1 MELLIKNAT
10 ILTADD
16 ERPVIQKGYIGIDGG
31 KIVYLSDVPPLTKVY
46 REKDA
51 TDCIIMPGMINAHT
65 HVSMSSMRGWA
76 DDYALQDWLFNYIFP
91 VEGRHTPD
99 TIYVSAM
106 LGIAEMIRCGTI
118 SITDMYMQIPFVAQA
133 AQEAG
138 IYANISNG
146 ATCFDAANYDF
157 ATDGVTR
164 QMEEMLEKY
173 HGADDGRIRLDA
185 SIHAEYTSFPKLWQ
199 ANAEFAKKHGLN
211 MHVHLSETAKEHEEC
226 KARYGG
232 KTPAQVLAENG
243 VFDTRT
249 TAAHC
254 VYVTE
259 EDMALLASKQVSV
272 AHNPVSNLKLASGI
286 APVAKMLE
294 MGVNVALGTDGVA
307 SNNNHDL
314 FEEMKLA
321 AILQKGVSGD
331 PTLLPAHQA
340 LKLATRGGAF
350 AQGREKEI
358 GMLKVGYDASLIMLN
373 VDRAHLQPVHDPLST
388 VVYSARGLD
397 VCMTMVR
404 GKVLYEDGVYRTID
418 LARIRHA
425 LKDRVIPQLFQ
436 A

>member
-16 ERPVIQKGYIGIDGG
+16 QRPVIQKGHIGIDGG

-106 LGIAEMIRCGTI
+106 LGMAEMIRCGTI

-199 ANAEFAKKHGLN
+199 ANAVFAAKHGLN

-340 LKLATRGGAF
+340 LKMATRGGAF

-373 VDRAHLQPVHDPLST
+373 TDRAHLQPVHDPLST
-388 VVYSARGLD
+388 AVYSARGLD

>member
-1 MELLIKNAT
+1 MELLIKNAM

-16 ERPVIQKGYIGIDGG
+16 DRPMIQKGYIGIDGG
-31 KIVYLSDVPPLTKVY
+31 KIVYLSDVPPLTPVR

-51 TDCIIMPGMINAHT
+51 TGCIVMPGLINAHT
-65 HVSMSSMRGWA
+65 HVSMSAMRGFA
-76 DDYALQDWLFNYIFP
+76 DDHDLQDWLYNYVFP

-106 LGIAEMIRCGTI
+106 LGMAEMIRFGVI
-118 SITDMYMQIPFVAQA
+118 SITDMYMQIPHVARA
-133 AQEAG
+133 AMEAG

-146 ATCFDAANYDF
+146 ATCFDEPGYNF

-164 QMEEMLEKY
+164 QMEEMLECY
-173 HGADDGRIRLDA
+173 HNADDGRIRLDA
-185 SIHAEYTSFPKLWQ
+185 SIHAEYTSFPKLWR
-199 ANAEFAKKHGLN
+199 ANAEFAQKHGLN

-226 KARYGG
+226 KARHGG
-232 KTPAQVLAENG
+232 KTPTQVLAAEG
-243 VFDTRT
+243 VFDTRA

-259 EDMALLASKQVSV
+259 EDMELLASKQVSV

-286 APVAKMLE
+286 APVSKMLQK
-294 MGVNVALGTDGVA
+294 GVNVALGTDGVA

-314 FEEMKLA
+314 FEELKLA
-321 AILQKGVSGD
+321 AILQKGVTGD
-331 PTLLPAHQA
+331 PTVLPAHEA
-340 LKLATRGGAF
+340 LKMATRNGAF
-350 AQGREKEI
+350 AQGRENQI
-358 GMLKVGYDASLIMLN
+358 GMLKVGYDASMIMLN
-373 VDRAHLQPVHDPLST
+373 TNMTHLQPVHDPLST
-388 VVYSARGLD
+388 AVYSARGFD

-404 GKVLYEDGVYRTID
+404 GKILYEDMAFRTID

-425 LKDRVIPQLFQ
+425 LKDRVMPVLFQ

>member
-373 VDRAHLQPVHDPLST
+373 ADRAHLQPVHDPLST

>member
-16 ERPVIQKGYIGIDGG
+16 DRPLIQKGYIGIDGG
-31 KIVYLSDVPPLTKVY
+31 KIVYLSDVPPQTAAR

-51 TDCIIMPGMINAHT
+51 GGRIVMPGLVNAHT

-91 VEGRHTPD
+91 VEGRHNPD

-106 LGIAEMIRCGTI
+106 LGIAEMIRFGTV

-133 AQEAG
+133 AMEAG

-146 ATCFDAANYDF
+146 ATCFDAEHYDF
-157 ATDGVTR
+157 ATDNVTR

-173 HGADDGRIRLDA
+173 HGADQGRIRLDA
-185 SIHAEYTSFPKLWQ
+185 SIHAEYTSFPKLWR
-199 ANAEFAKKHGLN
+199 ANADFAQKHGLN

-232 KTPAQVLAENG
+232 KTPAQVLAEHS
-243 VFDTRT
+243 VFDTRA

-259 EDMALLASKQVSV
+259 ADMALLAEKQVTV

-294 MGVNVALGTDGVA
+294 RGVNVALGTDGVA

-321 AILQKGVSGD
+321 ALLQKGVSGD
-331 PTLLPAHQA
+331 PTLLPAHEA
-340 LKLATRGGAF
+340 LKMATRGGAF

-358 GMLKVGYDASLIMLN
+358 GMLKVGYDASLIML
-373 VDRAHLQPVHDPLST
+373 DTDAAHLQPVHDPLST
-388 VVYSARGLD
+388 AVYSARGFD
-397 VCMTMVR
+397 VCMPMVR
-404 GKVLYEDGVYRTID
+404 GKVLYEDGVFHTID
-418 LARIRHA
+418 LARVRHA
-425 LKDRVIPQLFQ
+425 LKDRVMPVLFQ

>member
-16 ERPVIQKGYIGIDGG
+16 QRPVIQKGYIGIDGG

-106 LGIAEMIRCGTI
+106 LGMAEMIRCGTI

-199 ANAEFAKKHGLN
+199 ANAVFAAKHGLN

-340 LKLATRGGAF
+340 LKMATRGGAF

-373 VDRAHLQPVHDPLST
+373 TDRAHLQPVHDPLST
-388 VVYSARGLD
+388 AVYSARGLD

>member
-16 ERPVIQKGYIGIDGG
+16 QRPVIQKGYIGIDGG

-106 LGIAEMIRCGTI
+106 LGMAEMIRCGTI

-199 ANAEFAKKHGLN
+199 ANAAFAAKHGLN

-340 LKLATRGGAF
+340 LKMATRGGAF

-358 GMLKVGYDASLIMLN
+358 GMLKVGYDASLIML
-373 VDRAHLQPVHDPLST
+373 DTDAAHLQPVHDPLST
-388 VVYSARGLD
+388 AVYSARGFD

-404 GKVLYEDGVYRTID
+404 GRVLYEDGTFHTID

-425 LKDRVIPQLFQ
+425 LKDRVMPVLFQ

>member
-1 MELLIKNAT
+1 MDTLISNVTVVTMNPKMDVLFGAC
-10 ILTADD
+10 
-16 ERPVIQKGYIGIDGG
+16 IGIDGG

-199 ANAEFAKKHGLN
+199 ANAAFAAKHGLN

-340 LKLATRGGAF
+340 LKMATRGGAF

-373 VDRAHLQPVHDPLST
+373 TDRAHLQPVHDPLST
-388 VVYSARGLD
+388 AVYSARGLD

>member
-16 ERPVIQKGYIGIDGG
+16 QRPVIQKGYIGIDGG

-106 LGIAEMIRCGTI
+106 LGMAEMIRCGTI

-199 ANAEFAKKHGLN
+199 ANAAFAAKHGLN

-340 LKLATRGGAF
+340 LKMATRGGAF

-373 VDRAHLQPVHDPLST
+373 TDRAHLQPVHDPLST
-388 VVYSARGLD
+388 AVYSARGLD

>member
-16 ERPVIQKGYIGIDGG
+16 QRPVIQKGYIGIDGG

-106 LGIAEMIRCGTI
+106 LGMAEMIRCGTI

-199 ANAEFAKKHGLN
+199 ANAAFAAKHGLN

-340 LKLATRGGAF
+340 LKMATRGGAF

-373 VDRAHLQPVHDPLST
+373 TDRAHLQPVHDPLSAA
-388 VVYSARGLD
+388 VYSARGLD

>member
-76 DDYALQDWLFNYIFP
+76 DDYALQDWLFHYIFP

-106 LGIAEMIRCGTI
+106 LGMAEMIRCGTI

-146 ATCFDAANYDF
+146 ATCFDAANYNF
-157 ATDGVTR
+157 ATDNVTR

-199 ANAEFAKKHGLN
+199 ANAEFAAKHGLN

-272 AHNPVSNLKLASGI
+272 AHTPVSNLKLASGI

-294 MGVNVALGTDGVA
+294 MGVNVA
-307 SNNNHDL
+307 
-314 FEEMKLA
+314 
-321 AILQKGVSGD
+321 
-331 PTLLPAHQA
+331 A
-340 LKLATRGGAF
+340 LKHFCGICR
-350 AQGREKEI
+350 
-358 GMLKVGYDASLIMLN
+358 
-373 VDRAHLQPVHDPLST
+373 
-388 VVYSARGLD
+388 
-397 VCMTMVR
+397 
-404 GKVLYEDGVYRTID
+404 
-418 LARIRHA
+418 
-425 LKDRVIPQLFQ
+425 
-436 A
+436 

>member
-1 MELLIKNAT
+1 MELLIKNAM

-16 ERPVIQKGYIGIDGG
+16 DRPMIQKGYIGVSGG
-31 KIVYLSDVPPLTKVY
+31 KIVYLSDVPPLTQVR

-51 TDCIIMPGMINAHT
+51 TGCIVMPGLVNAHT
-65 HVSMSSMRGWA
+65 HVSMSAMRGYA
-76 DDYALQDWLFNYIFP
+76 DDYALQDWLYNYIFP

-106 LGIAEMIRCGTI
+106 LGMAEMIRFGTI
-118 SITDMYMQIPFVAQA
+118 AITDMYMQIPQVAQA
-133 AQEAG
+133 AMDAG

-146 ATCFDAANYDF
+146 ATCFDEPNYDF

-164 QMEEMLEKY
+164 QMEEMLERF

-185 SIHAEYTSFPKLWQ
+185 SIHAEYTSFPRLWR
-199 ANAEFAKKHGLN
+199 ANAEFARKHGLN
-211 MHVHLSETAKEHEEC
+211 MHVHLSESAREHEEC
-226 KARYGG
+226 KARHGG
-232 KTPAQVLAENG
+232 KTPAQVLAEQG
-243 VFDTRT
+243 VFDTRA

-259 EDMALLASKQVSV
+259 EDMALLAEKQVTV

-286 APVAKMLE
+286 APVARMQQ

-331 PTLLPAHQA
+331 PTLLPAHEA
-340 LKLATRGGAF
+340 LKMATRNGAF
-350 AQGREKEI
+350 AQGREHQI
-358 GMLKVGYDASLIMLN
+358 GMLKVGYDASMIMLN
-373 VDRAHLQPVHDPLST
+373 ADRLHLQPVHDPLST
-388 VVYSARGLD
+388 AVYSARGFD

-404 GKVLYEDGVYRTID
+404 GKILYEDTVFHTID
-418 LARIRHA
+418 LSRIRHA
-425 LKDRVIPQLFQ
+425 LKDRVMPVLFQ

>member
-16 ERPVIQKGYIGIDGG
+16 QRPVIQKGYIGIDGG

-106 LGIAEMIRCGTI
+106 LGMAEMIRCGTI

-199 ANAEFAKKHGLN
+199 ANAAFAAKHGLN

-340 LKLATRGGAF
+340 LKMATRGGAF

-373 VDRAHLQPVHDPLST
+373 TDRAHLQPVHDPLST
-388 VVYSARGLD
+388 AVWTCV
-397 VCMTMVR
+397 
-404 GKVLYEDGVYRTID
+404 
-418 LARIRHA
+418 
-425 LKDRVIPQLFQ
+425 
-436 A
+436 